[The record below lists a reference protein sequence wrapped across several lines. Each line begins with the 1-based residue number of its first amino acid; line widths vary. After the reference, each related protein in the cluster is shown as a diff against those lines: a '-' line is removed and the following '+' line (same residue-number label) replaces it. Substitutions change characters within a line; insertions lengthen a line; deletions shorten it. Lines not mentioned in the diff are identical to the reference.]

1 MSREERPAKA
11 GETPEIRARRP
22 APTLRETLT
31 IQCRFHVDTRSRGR
45 KQFQS
50 GEPPRPACVP
60 GRVPR
65 VAKLLALA
73 HRFEGLLR
81 EGAVENYAALA
92 RLGQV
97 TPARI
102 SQILDCAS

>member
-22 APTLRETLT
+22 APTLRESMTL
-31 IQCRFHVDTRSRGR
+31 QCRFHVDRQPRGR
-45 KQFQS
+45 KQLNE
-50 GEPPRPACVP
+50 GETPGPTFAP

-73 HRFEGLLR
+73 HRFEAMLR
-81 EGAVENYAALA
+81 EGWSAAMRSWRNSA
-92 RLGQV
+92 R
-97 TPARI
+97 
-102 SQILDCAS
+102 